1 MDICKAQNKIN
12 DLLQD
17 IFNEYNRM
25 NETKIQSKCEIDL
38 EMRTM
43 ISTIR
48 SLEEVTVEKDGEI
61 RALKKTVHEYE
72 VMINDLQEK
81 LVVADE
87 EEKETNKFDMLR
99 MQSKEL
105 VLKDR
110 EIDRLNGLLNHF
122 KNKSKEDKK
131 IESVLTQ
138 VEEKVE
144 SEEVVVEEINN
155 DEDNLRLEISTEN
168 SNNDNSSVKEVKE
181 VKEPPMNE
189 SEVKEEGYVIK
200 APLQKF
206 LLGIPVEHLE
216 QLASD
221 THEISPRPGSDS
233 DSDPDTNNEVKEPDP
248 EPIQETVTGDD
259 TEAEEREKVE
269 KVKADT
275 EKMLKD
281 KTELGKLLIVTSK
294 KVKYFVYENEN
305 PQKLYEFNKH
315 KHAQKVV
322 GTRTKND
329 KGKYKVQLL
338 TP

>member
-1 MDICKAQNKIN
+1 MDICKAQNQIN

-17 IFNEYNRM
+17 IFTEYNRM
-25 NETKIQSKCEIDL
+25 NETKIQSKCETDL

-48 SLEEVTVEKDGEI
+48 SLEEVSVEKDGEI
-61 RALKKTVHEYE
+61 RTLKKTVHEYE
-72 VMINDLQEK
+72 IMINDLQAK

-87 EEKETNKFDMLR
+87 EEEETNKFDMLR

-122 KNKSKEDKK
+122 KNKTKDKK
-131 IESVLTQ
+131 IDDVLEKI
-138 VEEKVE
+138 EEKE
-144 SEEVVVEEINN
+144 TEEVVIN
-155 DEDNLRLEISTEN
+155 
-168 SNNDNSSVKEVKE
+168 
-181 VKEPPMNE
+181 
-189 SEVKEEGYVIK
+189 
-200 APLQKF
+200 
-206 LLGIPVEHLE
+206 
-216 QLASD
+216 D
-221 THEISPRPGSDS
+221 T
-233 DSDPDTNNEVKEPDP
+233 
-248 EPIQETVTGDD
+248 EPIQETVTEPIQETVTEDDTDDDTDDVPVDVTEPIQETVSGDD
-259 TEAEEREKVE
+259 TGDEEREMVE

-275 EKMLKD
+275 EKMLKE

-305 PQKLYEFNKH
+305 PQKLYEFNEH
-315 KHAQKVV
+315 KHAQKIV

>member
-1 MDICKAQNKIN
+1 MDICKAQNQIN

-48 SLEEVTVEKDGEI
+48 SLEEVTVEKEGEI

-72 VMINDLQEK
+72 VIINDLQEK

-168 SNNDNSSVKEVKE
+168 SNNDNSSVKEQE
-181 VKEPPMNE
+181 VKEPHMNE
-189 SEVKEEGYVIK
+189 SEVKEEGYLIK

-221 THEISPRPGSDS
+221 THEISSGSVS
-233 DSDPDTNNEVKEPDP
+233 EPDTNNVPKEPDP
-248 EPIQETVTGDD
+248 DPDPEPD
-259 TEAEEREKVE
+259 
-269 KVKADT
+269 
-275 EKMLKD
+275 
-281 KTELGKLLIVTSK
+281 LGKLLIVTSK

-305 PQKLYEFNKH
+305 PQKLYEFNEH
-315 KHAQKVV
+315 KHAQKIV

>member
-1 MDICKAQNKIN
+1 MDICKAQNQIN

-17 IFNEYNRM
+17 IFTEYNRM

-48 SLEEVTVEKDGEI
+48 SLEEVTAEKEGEI
-61 RALKKTVHEYE
+61 RTLKKTVHEYE

-122 KNKSKEDKK
+122 KNKTKDKK
-131 IESVLTQ
+131 IDDVLEKI
-138 VEEKVE
+138 EEKE
-144 SEEVVVEEINN
+144 TEEVVIN
-155 DEDNLRLEISTEN
+155 
-168 SNNDNSSVKEVKE
+168 
-181 VKEPPMNE
+181 
-189 SEVKEEGYVIK
+189 
-200 APLQKF
+200 
-206 LLGIPVEHLE
+206 
-216 QLASD
+216 D
-221 THEISPRPGSDS
+221 T
-233 DSDPDTNNEVKEPDP
+233 
-248 EPIQETVTGDD
+248 EPIQETVTEPIQETVTDDPGSVTEDVTDDVTEDVIEPIQETVSGDD

-275 EKMLKD
+275 E

-305 PQKLYEFNKH
+305 PQKLYEFNENKQ
-315 KHAQKVV
+315 AQKVV

-338 TP
+338 TL

>member
-1 MDICKAQNKIN
+1 MDICKAQNQIN

-17 IFNEYNRM
+17 IFTEYNRM

-48 SLEEVTVEKDGEI
+48 SLEEVTAEKEGEI
-61 RALKKTVHEYE
+61 RTLKKTVHEYE

-122 KNKSKEDKK
+122 KNKTKDKK
-131 IESVLTQ
+131 IDDVLEKI
-138 VEEKVE
+138 EEKE
-144 SEEVVVEEINN
+144 TEEVVIN
-155 DEDNLRLEISTEN
+155 
-168 SNNDNSSVKEVKE
+168 
-181 VKEPPMNE
+181 
-189 SEVKEEGYVIK
+189 
-200 APLQKF
+200 
-206 LLGIPVEHLE
+206 
-216 QLASD
+216 D
-221 THEISPRPGSDS
+221 T
-233 DSDPDTNNEVKEPDP
+233 
-248 EPIQETVTGDD
+248 EPIQETVTEPIQETVTDDDPEAVTDDVTEDVTDDVTEDVIEPIQETVTDDDDPEAVTDDVTEPIQETVAEDD
-259 TEAEEREKVE
+259 TADEEREKVK

-275 EKMLKD
+275 EKMLKE

-305 PQKLYEFNKH
+305 PQKLYEFNE
-315 KHAQKVV
+315 
-322 GTRTKND
+322 TIR
-329 KGKYKVQLL
+329 
-338 TP
+338 

>member
-1 MDICKAQNKIN
+1 MDICKAQNQIN

-48 SLEEVTVEKDGEI
+48 SLEEVTAEKEGEI
-61 RALKKTVHEYE
+61 RTLKKTVHEYE

-168 SNNDNSSVKEVKE
+168 SNNDNSSVKEQE

-189 SEVKEEGYVIK
+189 SEVKEEGYLIK

-206 LLGIPVEHLE
+206 LLGIPVEQLE

-221 THEISPRPGSDS
+221 THEISPGPG
-233 DSDPDTNNEVKEPDP
+233 SDPDTNNEVKEPDP
-248 EPIQETVTGDD
+248 DPDPEPDPDPDPEPD
-259 TEAEEREKVE
+259 
-269 KVKADT
+269 
-275 EKMLKD
+275 
-281 KTELGKLLIVTSK
+281 LGKLLIVTSK

-305 PQKLYEFNKH
+305 PQKLYEFNEH
-315 KHAQKVV
+315 KQAQKVV

>member
-48 SLEEVTVEKDGEI
+48 SLEEVTVEKEGEI

-72 VMINDLQEK
+72 VIINDLQEK
-81 LVVADE
+81 LVVANE

-168 SNNDNSSVKEVKE
+168 SNNDNSSVKEQE

-189 SEVKEEGYVIK
+189 SEVKEEGYLIK

-206 LLGIPVEHLE
+206 LLGIPVEQLE

-221 THEISPRPGSDS
+221 THEISPGPG
-233 DSDPDTNNEVKEPDP
+233 SDPDTNNEVKEPDP
-248 EPIQETVTGDD
+248 DPDPEPDPDPDPEPD
-259 TEAEEREKVE
+259 
-269 KVKADT
+269 
-275 EKMLKD
+275 
-281 KTELGKLLIVTSK
+281 LGKLLIVTSK

-305 PQKLYEFNKH
+305 PQKLYEFNENKQ
-315 KHAQKVV
+315 AQKVV